1 MVMGAK
7 VKERDWR
14 MLQCWPWRWRT
25 WALGQGRQA
34 PSRNGSSKETDHP
47 LELREGI
54 LYWPTELKISN
65 FRDYKI
71 MHLYYSRPLTLCF
84 NSCRKGF
91 PGVSAVK
98 KLPANAGD
106 EDSSQGQ
113 EDPLEKE
120 MANCSS
126 ILVWEIQW
134 TEEPGRLQS
143 MGSQRGQHDW
153 ATKQKQQ
160 QAIGN

>member
-1 MVMGAK
+1 MGAK
-7 VKERDWR
+7 VKERAWK
-14 MLQCWPWRWRT
+14 MPQCWPWRWRT

-34 PSRNGSSKETDHP
+34 PSRNGSGKEIDPP
-47 LELREGI
+47 LERRGGI

-65 FRDYKI
+65 FWDNKI
-71 MHLYYSRPLTLCF
+71 IHLYHSRPLSLCF
-84 NSCRKGF
+84 NSHRKGF
-91 PGVSAVK
+91 PGGSAVK
-98 KLPANAGD
+98 NLPANAGD
-106 EDSSQGQ
+106 EGSSQGQ
-113 EDPLEKE
+113 EDPLEKG

-143 MGSQRGQHDW
+143 MGSQRGLYDW